1 MEQTIYIEIYGFEEA
16 SMLGGSSYSALCAGV
31 AMIIKGIFK
40 TNVQNKREGHNM
52 KTGSKFEHLKI

>member
-1 MEQTIYIEIYGFEEA
+1 
-16 SMLGGSSYSALCAGV
+16 MLGGSSYSALCAGV